1 MNGEEQPA
9 KSFGSG
15 ITNPEFCFYTVF
27 VVLHIGF
34 RFWMLLEVYID
45 DNIFFGDMML

>member
-15 ITNPEFCFYTVF
+15 ITNPEFSSLSELYCICSFTHRVQ
-27 VVLHIGF
+27 VLNAF
-34 RFWMLLEVYID
+34 RSLY
-45 DNIFFGDMML
+45 